1 MRDFDSIEEY
11 KAHKMEKHRQMV
23 MKQNVPYS
31 VKVEMS
37 KSRIRDFIKECE
49 KRNLN
54 YHVSVGGL
62 DSIVLAKLI
71 ESMGYDVPRVSAST
85 LEDKSIQA
93 VHKEMGCIVV
103 NPLKSKVN
111 ILQEEGFPVLSKKIA
126 NKIDT
131 LANPSEKN
139 KTVRHAII
147 TGECGAQGHYATD
160 SKMRLPLTYLK
171 LFGGLDA
178 EGAALGYGKPN
189 FKVSHKCCYYL
200 KEAPCDNWAK
210 EHNSVPFLGLMASE
224 GGQRADALEENG
236 CNYFGKTTARSCPF
250 AFYFH
255 SDVVHL
261 AVDLGVHIPEIYG
274 EVKISKEPNG
284 FGDYEY
290 STTGEQRTGCSM
302 CGFGI
307 QLEERPHRFDR
318 LYERN
323 PKEWDFWMN
332 RCCKHEDGTPYGW
345 GEVLDYIGIKW
356 RDPEHWYLD
365 SEIIGQHSIFDYMD
379 SNGNMIEF
387 YKESEDNERA
397 IHEKDIESLKHRLAA
412 IQEMGGDSD

>member
-1 MRDFDSIEEY
+1 MNFASVEDY
-11 KAHKMEKHRQMV
+11 KKHKMEKHQEML
-23 MKQNVPYS
+23 MKQRVPYS
-31 VKVEMS
+31 IKRKMS
-37 KSRIRDFIKECE
+37 ETRIRDFIRECDQ
-49 KRNLN
+49 RGLN

-71 ESMGYDVPRVSAST
+71 ESMGYDVPRVSASS

-103 NPLKSKVN
+103 NPLKSKVK
-111 ILQEEGFPVLSKKIA
+111 ILQEEGFPVLSKRIA

-131 LANPSEKN
+131 LENATEKN

-147 TGECGAQGHYATD
+147 TGECGEQGHFATD
-160 SKMRLPLTYLK
+160 SKMRLPMTYLK
-171 LFGGLDA
+171 LFGGFDP
-178 EGAALGYGKPN
+178 EGAALGYGRPT

-236 CNYFGKTTARSCPF
+236 CNYFGKTTTRSCPF
-250 AFYFH
+250 AFYYH

-274 EVKISKEPNG
+274 EVRTSEKPNE
-284 FGDYEY
+284 FGDLEY
-290 STTGEQRTGCSM
+290 YTTGEQRTGCSM

-307 QLEERPHRFDR
+307 QLEARPHRFDR

-323 PKEWDFWMN
+323 PKEWEFWMKN
-332 RCCKHEDGTPYGW
+332 CCKHEDGTSYGW
-345 GEVLDYIGIKW
+345 GEVLDYLSIPW
-356 RDPEHWYLD
+356 RDPEHWYLNSD
-365 SEIIGQHSIFDYMD
+365 ILGQKSIFDYMTA
-379 SNGNMIEF
+379 NGDILIET
-387 YKESEDNERA
+387 E
-397 IHEKDIESLKHRLAA
+397 
-412 IQEMGGDSD
+412 

>member
-1 MRDFDSIEEY
+1 MPDFQSVEEY
-11 KAHKMEKHRQMV
+11 KAHKAQKHQEMLQ
-23 MKQNVPYS
+23 KQRLPYAIK
-31 VKVEMS
+31 VKMS
-37 KSRIRDFIKECE
+37 EQRIRDFIEECDI
-49 KRNLN
+49 RGYN

-62 DSIVLAKLI
+62 DSIVLAHLI
-71 ESMGYDVPRVSAST
+71 ERMGYDVPRVSAST
-85 LEDKSIQA
+85 LEDKSIQE

-103 NPLKSKVN
+103 KPLKSKVK

-131 LANPSEKN
+131 LANPTEKN

-147 TGECGAQGHYATD
+147 TGECGAQGHFATD
-160 SKMRLPLTYLK
+160 SKMRLPMTYLK

-178 EGAALGYGKPN
+178 EGEALGYQKPN

-250 AFYFH
+250 AFYYH
-255 SDVVHL
+255 SDVIHL
-261 AVDLGVHIPEIYG
+261 AVELGVHIPEIYG
-274 EVKISKEPNG
+274 EVKTSTEPNE
-284 FGDYEY
+284 FGDLEY
-290 STTGEQRTGCSM
+290 YTTGEQRTGCSM

-307 QLEERPHRFDR
+307 QLESRPHRFDR
-318 LYERN
+318 LYERS

-332 RCCKHEDGTPYGW
+332 HCCKHEDGTEYGW

-356 RDPEHWYLD
+356 RDPKHWWLE
-365 SEIIGQHSIFDYMD
+365 SEVSGQHTLFDYFTD
-379 SNGNMIEF
+379 DGVLISREG
-387 YKESEDNERA
+387 K
-397 IHEKDIESLKHRLAA
+397 
-412 IQEMGGDSD
+412 

>member
-1 MRDFDSIEEY
+1 MADSFNSIEEY
-11 KAHKMEKHRQMV
+11 KKHKQEKHQQML
-23 MKQNVPYS
+23 MKQCVPYS
-31 VKVEMS
+31 IKVRMS
-37 KSRIRDFIKECE
+37 KTRIREFIEECD
-49 KRNLN
+49 RRGLN
-54 YHVSVGGL
+54 CHVSVGGL
-62 DSIVLAKLI
+62 DSIVLASLI
-71 ESMGYDVPRVSAST
+71 REMGYDADRVPFVSAST
-85 LEDKSIQA
+85 LEDKSIQE
-93 VHKEMGCIVV
+93 VHKELGCIVV
-103 NPLKSKVN
+103 KPLKNKVD
-111 ILQEEGFPVLSKKIA
+111 ILQQEGFPVLSKKIA

-131 LANPSEKN
+131 LAHPTEKN

-147 TGECGAQGHYATD
+147 TGECGEQGHFATD

-171 LFGGLDA
+171 LFGGWDE
-178 EGAALGYGKPN
+178 EGKALGYGKPN
-189 FKVSHKCCYYL
+189 FMVSHKCCYYL

-224 GGQRADALEENG
+224 GGQRADALEEHG

-250 AFYFH
+250 SFYYH

-274 EVKISKEPNG
+274 EVKISEELNEY
-284 FGDYEY
+284 GDHEY

-332 RCCKHEDGTPYGW
+332 RCCTHNDGSQYGW
-345 GEVLDYIGIKW
+345 GEVLDYIGIPW
-356 RDPEHWYLD
+356 RDPEHWYLNPNG
-365 SEIIGQHSIFDYMD
+365 EQLHGQKNIFDYMTSD
-379 SNGNMIEF
+379 GSILIER
-387 YKESEDNERA
+387 S
-397 IHEKDIESLKHRLAA
+397 
-412 IQEMGGDSD
+412 

>member
-1 MRDFDSIEEY
+1 MGLDSLEEY
-11 KAHKMEKHRQMV
+11 KKHKAEKHAEMV
-23 MKQNVPYS
+23 AKQNVPYAQK
-31 VKVEMS
+31 VKMS
-37 KSRIRDFIKECE
+37 EQRIIEFIHEC
-49 KRNLN
+49 KNRGLN

-62 DSIVLAKLI
+62 DSIVLAKMI
-71 ESMGYDVPRVSAST
+71 ERLGFDVPRVSASS
-85 LEDKSIQA
+85 LEDRSIQI

-103 NPLKSKVN
+103 NPVKPKVR
-111 ILQEEGFPVLSKKIA
+111 ILQEEGFPVLSKRIA

-131 LANPSEKN
+131 LANPTEKN

-147 TGECGAQGHYATD
+147 TGECGAQGHFATD

-171 LFGGLDA
+171 LFGGLDE
-178 EGAALGYGKPN
+178 EGRKLGYKKPN

-200 KEAPCDNWAK
+200 KEKPCDDWAR

-261 AVDLGVHIPEIYG
+261 AVDLGVHIPDIYG
-274 EVKISKEPNG
+274 DVKISDKTNE
-284 FGDYEY
+284 FGDHEY
-290 STTGEQRTGCSM
+290 YTTGEQRTGCSM

-307 QLEERPHRFDR
+307 QLETRPHRFDR

-323 PKEWDFWMN
+323 PKEWEFWMK
-332 RCCKHEDGTPYGW
+332 RCCKHEDGTEYGW
-345 GEVLDYIGIKW
+345 GEVLDYLGIPW
-356 RDPEHWYLD
+356 DDPAHWWLD
-365 SEIIGQHSIFDYMD
+365 TEIKGQRTIFDYFTED
-379 SNGNMIEF
+379 GTFIET
-387 YKESEDNERA
+387 Y
-397 IHEKDIESLKHRLAA
+397 
-412 IQEMGGDSD
+412 

>member
-1 MRDFDSIEEY
+1 MASNEKFDTIEEY
-11 KAHKMEKHRQMV
+11 KEHKRQKHEEMLQKQM
-23 MKQNVPYS
+23 VPYS
-31 VKVEMS
+31 IKVMMA
-37 KSRIRDFIKECE
+37 KDRIRGFIKECD
-49 KRNLN
+49 RRGLN

-62 DSIVLAKLI
+62 DSIVLASLI
-71 ESMGYDVPRVSAST
+71 RDMGYDIPFVSASS
-85 LEDKSIQA
+85 LEDKSIQE
-93 VHKEMGCIVV
+93 VHRELGCIVV
-103 NPLKSKVN
+103 NPLKPKVKV
-111 ILQEEGFPVLSKKIA
+111 LQDEGFPVLSKKIA

-131 LANPSEKN
+131 LAHPTDKN

-147 TGECGAQGHYATD
+147 TGECGEVGHYATD

-178 EGAALGYGKPN
+178 EGEALGYGKPT

-200 KEAPCDNWAK
+200 KEAPCDIWAK

-236 CNYFGKTTARSCPF
+236 CNYFGKTTTRSCPF
-250 AFYFH
+250 AFFYH
-255 SDVVHL
+255 SDIVHL
-261 AVDLGVHIPEIYG
+261 AVDLGVHIPAIYG
-274 EVKISKEPNG
+274 DVKISENKNE

-323 PKEWDFWMN
+323 QKEWDFWMN
-332 RCCKHEDGTPYGW
+332 RCCKHDDGTEYGW
-345 GEVLDYIGIKW
+345 GEVLDYIGIPW
-356 RDPEHWYLD
+356 RDPEHWWLN
-365 SEIIGQHSIFDYMD
+365 SSIAGQQSIFDYMD
-379 SNGNMIEF
+379 VNGNLIEF
-387 YKESEDNERA
+387 STLNGEEW
-397 IHEKDIESLKHRLAA
+397 
-412 IQEMGGDSD
+412 